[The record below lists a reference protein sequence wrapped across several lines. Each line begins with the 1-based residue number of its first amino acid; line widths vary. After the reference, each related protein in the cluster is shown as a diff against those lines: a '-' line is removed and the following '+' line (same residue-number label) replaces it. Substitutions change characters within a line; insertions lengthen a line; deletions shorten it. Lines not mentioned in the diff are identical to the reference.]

1 MKTQRIHSLLALLAC
16 TAFLP
21 AAAQEAKNLLKEHTR
36 QEITAFFADRLSGK
50 ETDCPTSRTLKL
62 PETEKFGQEVWQLWK
77 AANGNFQ
84 EEKLA
89 APAALSKETAAS
101 WQLPEELEPNAVMPF
116 YWGRKEAADSP
127 SDGLPLFLYLHGSGA
142 KEREWENGIRLCSGF
157 DDAPCLY
164 FIPQIPN
171 EGPYYRWWQ
180 RSKQFAWER
189 LLRLALLS
197 DEVNPNRLYV
207 FGISEGGY
215 GSQRLASFYA
225 DYWAAAGPMA
235 GGEPLKNAPAENCGN
250 LAFSLRTG
258 AEDTGFYRDRLTR
271 YTAAAFDS
279 LQRLY
284 PDRYNH
290 WIELI
295 PGKGHHIDN
304 NPTTPWMK
312 KYVRNPYPKHFLWED
327 YEMDGR
333 HRKGFYNLYVNERPD
348 NDLRTRYE
356 LDITGNNIVL
366 NVDNVTYQATETDPK
381 WGIELKFAKSY
392 TPAKRGK
399 VTVYLNPELVDLSQK
414 VTLTLNGKKV
424 FEGKVKPDLRHLVN
438 SCAIFFDPLRLYPA
452 AIEVDL
458 EGK

>member
-1 MKTQRIHSLLALLAC
+1 MKTKRTYGLLSLLFC
-16 TAFLP
+16 SAFLP
-21 AAAQEAKNLLKEHTR
+21 VAAQEIKENVRT
-36 QEITAFFADRLSGK
+36 EITAFFSDRLVGK
-50 ETDCPTSRTLKL
+50 ETDYANARTLKL
-62 PETEKFGQEVWQLWK
+62 SEAEKYRDEVWLLWK
-77 AANGNFQ
+77 EANNSFQ

-89 APAALSKETAAS
+89 TPATLSKETADR
-101 WQLPEELEPNAVMPF
+101 WHLPEELEPDAIMPF
-116 YWGRKEAADSP
+116 YWGRKGATDVPA
-127 SDGLPLFLYLHGSGA
+127 DGLPLFLYLHGSGA
-142 KEREWENGIRLCSGF
+142 KEKEWENGIRLCSGF

-171 EGPYYRWWQ
+171 EGAYYRWWQ
-180 RSKQFAWER
+180 KAKQFAWER

-197 DEVNPNRLYV
+197 DEVNPDRLYV

-258 AEDTGFYRDRLTR
+258 AEDTGFYRDRLTG

-366 NVDNVTYQATETDPK
+366 NVDNVTYQTTETDPK